1 MQRRTSRTLSRAVI
15 VAVIL
20 AVGATIWQSWTAGM
34 PGMSGVVATQ
44 WGPLSPAD
52 RDLIVK
58 VRLACLWEMSTG
70 QQVQQQATNPAVKE
84 AGRKISA
91 EHTELDQKTRD
102 IADKLGV
109 PLPASPNAQ
118 QLGWM
123 KEIASK
129 TGSDYDRTAVQ
140 RLREAHGIVLPLLAE
155 VRISTRNDLVRQ
167 FAADGT
173 LYVTRHIGYLESTG
187 LVDYSALPEPQSPGL
202 LSGAANW
209 TDLLVPGLVL
219 IACLLAA
226 TLIGASLRG
235 RGKAN
240 KAAQLPPMV
249 TTSAPRVATAA
260 ALIALAGG
268 GQHGPVGEVQL
279 HRHGL
284 GDVAGDVAGRDS
296 RRPDPGPG
304 HPAVPGVR
312 QRAARRPSL
321 AARPA
326 RPARLAPRSAAHPEP
341 PAPRTRLRSSL
352 HAVRSPALPLPS
364 DRSSRPAPSGDG
376 PNPDRGSDA
385 APSHVPLPARPPPPR
400 RLRGRGCRHD
410 RADRVQ
416 LRRCRP
422 DGHAHSLGAHG
433 RHEHGRPGP
442 AGRAGGAP
450 GRPRRQPGAGDRG
463 PGGRRRLRDDHRQLG
478 AVARRPAPR
487 RRRAERGNPTTK
499 PTIPTPTG
507 TTTATANSTATSSRP
522 RPPRRAS
529 HRRPRRRGPTTGS
542 TCSAGTARRAN

>member
-1 MQRRTSRTLSRAVI
+1 
-15 VAVIL
+15 VIL

-91 EHTELDQKTRD
+91 EHTDLDQKTRD

-140 RLREAHGIVLPLLAE
+140 RLREAHGIVLPILAE

-173 LYVTRHIGYLESTG
+173 LYVTRHISYLESTG

-209 TDLLVPGLVL
+209 TDLIVPGLVL

-235 RGKAN
+235 QGKAR
-240 KAAQLPPMV
+240 KAATLPPMV
-249 TTSAPRVATAA
+249 TSAPGVATAA
-260 ALIALAGG
+260 ALIAL
-268 GQHGPVGEVQL
+268 PE
-279 HRHGL
+279 
-284 GDVAGDVAGRDS
+284 
-296 RRPDPGPG
+296 
-304 HPAVPGVR
+304 
-312 QRAARRPSL
+312 AAST
-321 AARPA
+321 A
-326 RPARLAPRSAAHPEP
+326 RSARSFSPGLTVMSPGTP
-341 PAPRTRLRSSL
+341 PDGIPDVPTPAAGVPRARITDSGR
-352 HAVRSPALPLPS
+352 HAVR
-364 DRSSRPAPSGDG
+364 R
-376 PNPDRGSDA
+376 
-385 APSHVPLPARPPPPR
+385 
-400 RLRGRGCRHD
+400 
-410 RADRVQ
+410 
-416 LRRCRP
+416 
-422 DGHAHSLGAHG
+422 
-433 RHEHGRPGP
+433 
-442 AGRAGGAP
+442 
-450 GRPRRQPGAGDRG
+450 
-463 PGGRRRLRDDHRQLG
+463 
-478 AVARRPAPR
+478 
-487 RRRAERGNPTTK
+487 
-499 PTIPTPTG
+499 
-507 TTTATANSTATSSRP
+507 
-522 RPPRRAS
+522 
-529 HRRPRRRGPTTGS
+529 
-542 TCSAGTARRAN
+542 

>member
-140 RLREAHGIVLPLLAE
+140 RLREAHGIVLPILAE

-202 LSGAANW
+202 LSGSANW
-209 TDLLVPGLVL
+209 TDLIVPGLVL

-268 GQHGPVGEVQL
+268 GQHGPVGEV
-279 HRHGL
+279 RPRPTWPPVMSPGTPPD
-284 GDVAGDVAGRDS
+284 GIPDVPTPAAGI
-296 RRPDPGPG
+296 
-304 HPAVPGVR
+304 
-312 QRAARRPSL
+312 
-321 AARPA
+321 
-326 RPARLAPRSAAHPEP
+326 PRS
-341 PAPRTRLRSSL
+341 RVTDSGR
-352 HAVRSPALPLPS
+352 HAVR
-364 DRSSRPAPSGDG
+364 R
-376 PNPDRGSDA
+376 
-385 APSHVPLPARPPPPR
+385 
-400 RLRGRGCRHD
+400 
-410 RADRVQ
+410 
-416 LRRCRP
+416 
-422 DGHAHSLGAHG
+422 
-433 RHEHGRPGP
+433 
-442 AGRAGGAP
+442 
-450 GRPRRQPGAGDRG
+450 
-463 PGGRRRLRDDHRQLG
+463 
-478 AVARRPAPR
+478 
-487 RRRAERGNPTTK
+487 
-499 PTIPTPTG
+499 
-507 TTTATANSTATSSRP
+507 
-522 RPPRRAS
+522 
-529 HRRPRRRGPTTGS
+529 
-542 TCSAGTARRAN
+542 

>member
-1 MQRRTSRTLSRAVI
+1 MQRRTSRNLSRAVV

-70 QQVQQQATNPAVKE
+70 QQVQQQGTAPAVKE

-91 EHTELDQKTRD
+91 EHTDLDQKTRD

-118 QLGWM
+118 QVAWM

-155 VRISTRNDLVRQ
+155 VRISTRNDLVRE

-202 LSGAANW
+202 LSGSAYW

-219 IACLLAA
+219 IACLLVA
-226 TLIGASLRG
+226 TLIGANLRG
-235 RGKAN
+235 RKTGNAGKAM
-240 KAAQLPPMV
+240 LPPMV

-260 ALIALAGG
+260 ALIALPEAASTARSVASPPSGFPPVMSPG
-268 GQHGPVGEVQL
+268 TPPDGIPDVPTPMHGIPKA
-279 HRHGL
+279 RIT
-284 GDVAGDVAGRDS
+284 DSGR
-296 RRPDPGPG
+296 
-304 HPAVPGVR
+304 
-312 QRAARRPSL
+312 
-321 AARPA
+321 
-326 RPARLAPRSAAHPEP
+326 
-341 PAPRTRLRSSL
+341 
-352 HAVRSPALPLPS
+352 HAVR
-364 DRSSRPAPSGDG
+364 R
-376 PNPDRGSDA
+376 
-385 APSHVPLPARPPPPR
+385 
-400 RLRGRGCRHD
+400 
-410 RADRVQ
+410 
-416 LRRCRP
+416 
-422 DGHAHSLGAHG
+422 
-433 RHEHGRPGP
+433 
-442 AGRAGGAP
+442 
-450 GRPRRQPGAGDRG
+450 
-463 PGGRRRLRDDHRQLG
+463 
-478 AVARRPAPR
+478 
-487 RRRAERGNPTTK
+487 
-499 PTIPTPTG
+499 
-507 TTTATANSTATSSRP
+507 
-522 RPPRRAS
+522 
-529 HRRPRRRGPTTGS
+529 
-542 TCSAGTARRAN
+542 